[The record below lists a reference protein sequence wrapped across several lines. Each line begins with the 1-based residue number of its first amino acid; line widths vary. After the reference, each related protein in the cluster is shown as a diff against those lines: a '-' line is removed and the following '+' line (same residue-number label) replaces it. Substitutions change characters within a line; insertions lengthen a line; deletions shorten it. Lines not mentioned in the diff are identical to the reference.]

1 MSNVISNSV
10 LTADERMAI
19 AIAKAKEAR
28 KKSRDEAKL
37 ALIDNADYMGYLAMV
52 EDESDEVT
60 RLTTVMETVNKMK
73 PIVTTDGTK
82 YSVHCYPVAEYI
94 FGPIVSRVLGL
105 INASSAMFTDER
117 ATEFQALTG
126 VSTLVFNNARDVI
139 GSPAYF
145 SKGNYVSELDGSM
158 LNRKEAMLAVLQG
171 LNLDLTYIDRL
182 SDANISK
189 WFDRAEVKAKEQL
202 AEFSKNEKI
211 DSTSNFTLED

>member
-1 MSNVISNSV
+1 MSTIVPA
-10 LTADERMAI
+10 LTADERMELAV
-19 AIAKAKEAR
+19 AKAKELR
-28 KKSRDEAKL
+28 KQARDESKL
-37 ALIDNADYMGYLAMV
+37 ALINNSNYVGYLASI
-52 EDESDEVT
+52 EDEQDT
-60 RLTTVMETVNKMK
+60 IKQLTGVMDAVNKMK
-73 PIVTTDGTK
+73 PIVTNDGTK

-117 ATEFQALTG
+117 AMEFQALTG

-182 SDANISK
+182 SDANIGK